1 MRNDDPFGKAM
12 RDLHT
17 GTLAALSAGQDNSS
31 RLIEKALR
39 GHKQY
44 EDLIARRPDFVEQAL
59 ARQTSAQQLVDR
71 HPAFFDNARQRA
83 EELSLLASNGTLEL
97 ATDRLDALAHSAAL
111 AEQMAG
117 CVPGGEDFAALVA
130 GRSLIADSVADIL
143 AKRDGLAPAME
154 RLQNA
159 TATSDTFAQQ
169 IAGLSRAAD
178 ELAGIVPSRSRLAS
192 DYPDLFPELR
202 IPTATEVTQIDFAAI
217 AGVRHAQADFAERL
231 RTEVLAIET
240 PWVRADRP
248 ELALEGYA
256 AFRGLTDLVARTAP
270 GTPRVAERVREEFG
284 DYRKSKPEEDVAED
298 AMLARGLRLARGFD
312 MRLSSLPMALVGS
325 IFVPFGMTVE
335 APPDADEDELDLV
348 ITTMAR
354 QLERKLRAFIAA
366 AMVRYVGPKWI
377 RQRVHSNSR
386 DEWERRRQVDID
398 AGRAPGELFDYA
410 DFGDY
415 RAIIERNDNWQEIF
429 KPIFKNKVSIG
440 ETLSRLATIRN
451 PVAHVRPLTVED
463 LLILRVEGRR
473 IYVWIGEMVP

>member
-1 MRNDDPFGKAM
+1 MRQDDPISKVM
-12 RDLHT
+12 RDLQG
-17 GTLAALSAGQDNSS
+17 GTLASLAAGKDSS
-31 RLIEKALR
+31 SQLIERAMR
-39 GHKQY
+39 GHSQY
-44 EDLIARRPDFVEQAL
+44 EKLIARQPDFVEQAL
-59 ARQTSAQQLVDR
+59 AHQKTYQDLIDR
-71 HPAFFDNARQRA
+71 HPAFFDTARQRA
-83 EELSLLASNGTLEL
+83 EELSLMASNGTFDLVS
-97 ATDRLDALAHSAAL
+97 DRLGAIAHSASL
-111 AEQMAG
+111 AERMASG
-117 CVPGGEDFAALVA
+117 SVAGDTFASLVA
-130 GRSLIADSVADIL
+130 GRGLLDDTVADIL
-143 AKRDGLAPAME
+143 AKRDALAPVME
-154 RLQNA
+154 RLQGVSTTTEA
-159 TATSDTFAQQ
+159 FARQL
-169 IAGLSRAAD
+169 AGLSQAAD
-178 ELAGIVPSRSRLAS
+178 ALAGIVPSRARLAT
-192 DYPDLFPELR
+192 DHPDLFPELR
-202 IPTATEVTQIDFAAI
+202 VPTMAEVAQIDFAAI
-217 AGVRHAQADFAERL
+217 AGVRHAQVDFAERL

-256 AFRGLTDLVARTAP
+256 AFRGLTDLVARAAP

-312 MRLSSLPMALVGS
+312 RRLSSLPMALVGS
-325 IFVPFGMTVE
+325 IFMPFGMTVE

-348 ITTMAR
+348 VATMAR

-366 AMVRYVGPKWI
+366 AMVRSVGPKWI
-377 RQRVHSNSR
+377 RQRVHSNVR
-386 DEWERRRQVDID
+386 EEWERRRQVDVD
-398 AGRAPGELFDYA
+398 MGRAPGELFDYA